1 MKNQRQDVDLNVG
14 FLFKKKNLDTNSRV
28 LRGQA
33 KDKVTSDWWE
43 VFRADPLKCWF
54 PAPLLTRHMDFID
67 ELQAPQHVGDV
78 IEAAHFGCETDQ
90 KVRQQIIK

>member
-1 MKNQRQDVDLNVG
+1 M
-14 FLFKKKNLDTNSRV
+14 
-28 LRGQA
+28 

-43 VFRADPLKCWF
+43 VFRSDPLKRRL

-78 IEAAHFGCETDQ
+78 VEAPHFGCEKGT
-90 KVRQQIIK
+90 KIKKMNE